1 MMETVTPKYD
11 DLRKALCDFCERNQC
26 HKCVLHIPEFR
37 CGRGTHFERKWGD
50 RNMTDEQILDA
61 YEIAIGSHKQTNPRH
76 KIEDKEL
83 EPLSDDDL
91 SILFGGAG
99 L

>member
-1 MMETVTPKYD
+1 MTDAVTPKYD
-11 DLRKALCDFCERNQC
+11 YLREELCKFCERNQC
-26 HKCVLHIPEFR
+26 YKCVLHIPEFK

-61 YEIAIGSHKQTNPRH
+61 YEIAIGSHKRANPRH